1 MDIKRNLHIIVMMGT
16 TSSYKKKDVN
26 INKVIEDIDNKAT
39 AKLMES
45 YADGSVSIPQ
55 IIPIDS
61 KKATI
66 SMDNKNLNNT
76 IEKLKNIMAE
86 GAAEFEKK
94 SGRPMTYS
102 EMRQAFG

>member
-1 MDIKRNLHIIVMMGT
+1 MET
-16 TSSYKKKDVN
+16 TCSDTKDVN
-26 INKVIEDIDNKAT
+26 INEVIEDIDNKAT

-45 YADGSVSIPQ
+45 YADGSISIPQ
-55 IIPIDS
+55 IININN
-61 KKATI
+61 KITTI
-66 SMDNKNLNNT
+66 SIENKNLDNT

-94 SGRPMTYS
+94 AGRQMSYS